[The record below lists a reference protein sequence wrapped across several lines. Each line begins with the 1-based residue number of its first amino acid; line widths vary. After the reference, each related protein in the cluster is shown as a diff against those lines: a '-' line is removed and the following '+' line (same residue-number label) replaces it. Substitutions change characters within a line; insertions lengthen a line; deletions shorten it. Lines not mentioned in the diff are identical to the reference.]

1 MTRSHCMKNQV
12 PSVRIPPCTTPPTA
26 TDQLRAAIR
35 FPLADI
41 AWEVAAKAILAG
53 ADLTSRINLSVADSN
68 DNIGHRALRL
78 AASAGATEVM
88 ALLLDR
94 AVPIDGHDQAGTPPL
109 THAARNGRYDAVFS
123 LLARGADPNRP
134 TAGGWTALMSAA
146 HANHPTIV
154 AMLIDHGAHIEQTN
168 RVGWTALAYAAINN
182 AARAA
187 EELLACGADPNACDD
202 HGASILTR
210 MARIERITAALPV
223 LIRYGADPLLRGQ
236 GKGHHALRTAI
247 RNRNGS
253 FLAALDTALSTL
265 PTRAAEVLCAL
276 PPSTA
281 SRLLP
286 RTWAA
291 QTSRR
296 ASIEWRRTP

>member
-1 MTRSHCMKNQV
+1 MTCSYCMKKQV
-12 PSVRIPPCTTPPTA
+12 SSARIPPRPTPPTA
-26 TDQLRAAIR
+26 TDRLHATLK

-41 AWEVAAKAILAG
+41 AWGVAAKAILAG
-53 ADLTSRINLSVADSN
+53 ADLASRTNLSIADSN
-68 DNIGHRALRL
+68 DNVGHRALRF
-78 AASAGATEVM
+78 AASAGAIEVM
-88 ALLLDR
+88 ELLLDR
-94 AVPIDGHDQAGTPPL
+94 AVPINGHDRAGTPL
-109 THAARNGRYDAVFS
+109 THAARNGRYDAVLS

-134 TAGGWTALMSAA
+134 DAGGRTALMYAA
-146 HANHPTIV
+146 DADHPTIV
-154 AMLIDHGAHIEQTN
+154 AMLIDHGARIEQTN

-187 EELLACGADPNACDD
+187 EELLARSADPNACDD
-202 HGASILTR
+202 RGASILTR
-210 MARIERITAALPV
+210 MARIERITAALPA
-223 LIRYGADPLLRGQ
+223 LIRYGADPLLGGQ

-265 PTRAAEVLCAL
+265 PTRAAEILCAL

>member
-41 AWEVAAKAILAG
+41 AWGVAAKAILAG
-53 ADLTSRINLSVADSN
+53 ADLASRTNLSIADSN
-68 DNIGHRALRL
+68 DNVGHRALRF
-78 AASAGATEVM
+78 AASAGAIEVM
-88 ALLLDR
+88 ELLLDR
-94 AVPIDGHDQAGTPPL
+94 AVPINGHDRAGTPL
-109 THAARNGRYDAVFS
+109 THAARNGRYDAVLS
-123 LLARGADPNRP
+123 LLARGADPN
-134 TAGGWTALMSAA
+134 
-146 HANHPTIV
+146 
-154 AMLIDHGAHIEQTN
+154 
-168 RVGWTALAYAAINN
+168 
-182 AARAA
+182 
-187 EELLACGADPNACDD
+187 ACDD
-202 HGASILTR
+202 RGASILTR
-210 MARIERITAALPV
+210 MARIERITAALPA
-223 LIRYGADPLLRGQ
+223 LIRYGADPLLGGQ